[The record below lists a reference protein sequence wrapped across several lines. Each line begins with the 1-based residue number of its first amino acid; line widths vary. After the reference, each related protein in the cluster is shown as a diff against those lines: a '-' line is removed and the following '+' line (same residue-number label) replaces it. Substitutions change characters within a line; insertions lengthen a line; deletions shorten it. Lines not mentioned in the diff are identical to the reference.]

1 MKGKIVY
8 LALALVLVFS
18 LAAVVVPASPAQAQ
32 AIWYVDDDNCPGP
45 GTGTVGDPFCKI
57 QHAIGNASP
66 GDTINVAA
74 GTYNEAVS
82 IPSGKDGLEIAGT
95 NAIVDGTGLGDVN
108 GFSIASDNVKI
119 HGFTIQNF
127 IVSVQGPTTN
137 MKGWGIITV
146 AGTSGGEL
154 YDNTITSASGGIYIL
169 ASTNYEVYDNNI
181 NNIAG
186 DFPYHGHGIIVYSS
200 GPAQGAISGNI
211 IGKLGHP
218 NTISDT
224 DVATP
229 GYFGCGQGIYVGS
242 DNELT
247 LLVNAH
253 GTKVEYNIVS
263 NVKSKA
269 IQVSGVTTASTVDVN
284 HNQISGS
291 KLWGLDIMYCGVVNV
306 NNNTFSGMT
315 DFQVVR
321 ASYDA
326 ANPGNC
332 LTGEEMYDIF
342 KNNGNTFDKA
352 AAAVVSA
359 GNEINTSLANSN
371 YRYIQ
376 SDIQDAIA
384 DAHIGDTVEVLAG
397 TYSDEPWLGAP
408 IEEGTAQKIDGGG
421 TMTDTPTGG
430 DVDIDATGVHDVTV
444 VKYTSNPGGPAPF
457 ASSGNYWDVH
467 LDNTT
472 GVTSLTIEFC
482 PVSSPTQI
490 YYWDGWLW
498 DLCSDQGYSDGC
510 VVVTVTSS
518 THPSLSDLSGQGFA
532 SGGPPCGVPEFPS
545 GLAGIAAAIAALFVV
560 FALRTR
566 VLSKKR

>member
-1 MKGKIVY
+1 MRKIFSI
-8 LALALVLVFS
+8 LFALALVLSFS
-18 LAAVVVPASPAQAQ
+18 LVMATPVAAAATLTVDTSLPNTPPNYHTIQAAVDAA
-32 AIWYVDDDNCPGP
+32 G
-45 GTGTVGDPFCKI
+45 
-57 QHAIGNASP
+57 P

-74 GTYNEAVS
+74 GTYNEGVS

-127 IVSVQGPTTN
+127 VVSVQGPTTN
-137 MKGWGIITV
+137 MLGWGIITE
-146 AGTSGGEL
+146 AGTSGGAL

-169 ASTNYEVYDNNI
+169 ASTNYEVYSNNI
-181 NNIAG
+181 NNITG

-242 DNELT
+242 DNVLT
-247 LLVNAH
+247 LLVDAH

-269 IQVSGVTTASTVDVN
+269 LQVSGVTTASTVDVN

-306 NNNTFSGMT
+306 NNNAFSGMT

-321 ASYDA
+321 AFYAA

-332 LTGEEMYDIF
+332 LTGAEMYDIF

-352 AAAVVSA
+352 AAAVVPA

-384 DAHIGDTVEVLAG
+384 DAHSGDTILAGVTTSTGTGMAYSGVNTGNITALAAVATPSGAPVVLPYGMFSFNVTGLTPGGNVTITVELPGAVPIGTKWWKYQAGSWYSLPIGDDDGDNIITVTLTDNAFPDDEDSTAG
-397 TYSDEPWLGAP
+397 QITD
-408 IEEGTAQKIDGGG
+408 DGGPG
-421 TMTDTPTGG
+421 
-430 DVDIDATGVHDVTV
+430 
-444 VKYTSNPGGPAPF
+444 NPG
-457 ASSGNYWDVH
+457 
-467 LDNTT
+467 
-472 GVTSLTIEFC
+472 
-482 PVSSPTQI
+482 PV
-490 YYWDGWLW
+490 GWETYPINKVRVLLPW
-498 DLCSDQGYSDGC
+498 
-510 VVVTVTSS
+510 
-518 THPSLSDLSGQGFA
+518 
-532 SGGPPCGVPEFPS
+532 
-545 GLAGIAAAIAALFVV
+545 IALFAAIMAGASLLV
-560 FALRTR
+560 LRR
-566 VLSKKR
+566 RRAQS